1 MMSKEY
7 RQKLFD
13 ILNQIDE
20 LAEPTGESQEKTP
33 VKDET
38 KCMDGEKEIEKYQN
52 GISPERIQSR
62 RYTPEFKKM
71 IVRMHRDEGR
81 TFESLTAAYGVSK
94 ATITKWCS
102 DARYE
107 NRAKLD
113 ETTRELQSIRQ
124 DYEKVKEE
132 NAFLKKIVILMFGK
146 EMEVQS

>member
-38 KCMDGEKEIEKYQN
+38 KCMDGEKKIEKYQN
-52 GISPERIQSR
+52 GINPERIQSR